1 MVNGVLLSFFHY
13 PLSIQI
19 IIKNGCFFKC
29 LFFFSG
35 ESSIDKEYIQ
45 IGDSTYDYHV
55 YFKVKIF
62 DLFGD
67 YTEVQ
72 SEEFVVN
79 LFFIF

>member
-1 MVNGVLLSFFHY
+1 MF
-13 PLSIQI
+13 I
-19 IIKNGCFFKC
+19 
-29 LFFFSG
+29 FFSG